1 MEVSLL
7 AFFEKGGFLA
17 ISVFITYLIIRLE
30 KRVSELFQLIN
41 ARIEKIESK
50 IESFEEEYVKKTDL
64 FADISGWRG
73 DLRILSEKIEQL
85 RNEFYYF
92 KGKFESECRRKSD
105 ERSNER

>member
-1 MEVSLL
+1 MEISLISFL
-7 AFFEKGGFLA
+7 EKGGLLA

-41 ARIEKIESK
+41 TRIEKIENK
-50 IESFEEEYVKKTDL
+50 IENIEKEYVRKTDL

-73 DLRILSEKIEQL
+73 DLRVLSEKIEKL

-92 KGKFESECRRKSD
+92 KGKFEIESKRK
-105 ERSNER
+105 EEI